1 MNEKV
6 RQLVEELFT
15 DPRYLLQGEADRF
28 GDKRLAFSEVCPLLS
43 ATGEPIGQLLLSR
56 EYRRRG
62 RPDGERPHEQES
74 LLDFYHDQ
82 LAQGHLPAL
91 AKEDAGALREESWL
105 YYIRRNFFF
114 QLGEY
119 DNARADAEHNLG
131 LLDLLQTYAVD
142 EADKWSMARWWPWIE
157 RDRAIA
163 AALTALEQEDL
174 LTTAS
179 ELYRAEKSIREFGEQ
194 HAERYAQEDAD
205 KLAPAMISHVA
216 RIAELLREEE
226 GLPEAP
232 EERLERAVEA
242 GDAEEIER
250 LRREMERE
258 LFEEP

>member
-15 DPRYLLQGEADRF
+15 DPRYLLRGEAERF
-28 GDKRLAFSEVCPLLS
+28 EDKRLAFSEVCPLLS

-56 EYRRRG
+56 EYGRRG

-82 LAQGHLPAL
+82 LDQGHLPAL
-91 AKEDAGALREESWL
+91 TKEAAGALREESWQ
-105 YYIRRNFFF
+105 YYIRRNFYF

-131 LLDLLQTYAVD
+131 LLDLLQTYAAD

-163 AALTALEQEDL
+163 AALAALEQEDL

-194 HAERYAQEDAD
+194 HAERYAQEDGD
-205 KLAPAMISHVA
+205 KLAPAMISHIA

-258 LFEEP
+258 LSGEA